1 MTATS
6 DGCCVMTRMHSA
18 AIGKGLVVKSYMH
31 EGNIPGLDHKW
42 LHGLQA
48 VHVASIDWIEAAD
61 LHSEQKRGCAAAH

>member
-1 MTATS
+1 MLFLVPNTKMTGTS
-6 DGCCVMTRMHSA
+6 DGCCVMTRMYSA

-48 VHVASIDWIEAAD
+48 VHVASIDLD
-61 LHSEQKRGCAAAH
+61 RSC